1 MSNVGYVFKCASC
14 RKEIISTVNFPDGSE
29 YSCMDC
35 RKLSKLF
42 TYRSTREVAR

>member
-1 MSNVGYVFKCASC
+1 MSDTFLSVRACG
-14 RKEIISTVNFPDGSE
+14 KEINSTVNFPDNSE

-42 TYRSTREVAR
+42 TYRN